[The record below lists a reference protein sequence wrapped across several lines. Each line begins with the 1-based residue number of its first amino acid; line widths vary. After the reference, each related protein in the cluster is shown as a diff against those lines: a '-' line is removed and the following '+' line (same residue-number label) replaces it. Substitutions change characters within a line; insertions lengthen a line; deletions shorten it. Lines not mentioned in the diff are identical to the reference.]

1 MGNLLPTVRRFMVHE
16 KWDDALFVHYRVD
29 AEKLQQLLPEG
40 LEVDLYGDEK
50 SAWIGVVALTECGII
65 PTLLFPSWLLS
76 FPLVRSLVAMTHH
89 AVNVRTYVRPATTGP
104 TTSSGDDEG
113 QKQQQRERGEPGIYF
128 FNLDCSTIPPA
139 AGASIFFNLRY
150 QYARMERSWR
160 GQQQQMEDNSNKND
174 GSNSKDNDNGSH
186 IRNRYKHKASTL
198 LDAKESPPSLLRVFD
213 STRQRN
219 LFGTFY
225 SRTASAPYLRAEWT
239 PIEDNNQNNQND
251 STNDCTNSSTL
262 NDFDEGTVVN
272 NESSLQSPSCSS
284 FEHFLVERYCLY
296 NEPGPV
302 LKLLGWLQKLF
313 KPSALLEKQ
322 QIRGK
327 WMWKGSITHE
337 PWPLKQAHLSTW
349 ECSVFQ
355 GLRNGDFLRTLINQ
369 NDNSSGCTNQIVA
382 HCSPNG
388 VGPINFYWE
397 GRM

>member
-160 GQQQQMEDNSNKND
+160 GSSSRWRIIATRTTVAIAKTTITAATFVIGTNTKQALYLMQKNHHLLFCAFLIAHVNEISSALSILVLRPLLTF
-174 GSNSKDNDNGSH
+174 GQSGHPSK
-186 IRNRYKHKASTL
+186 IIIKIIKMIVL
-198 LDAKESPPSLLRVFD
+198 MIVP
-213 STRQRN
+213 TRQR
-219 LFGTFY
+219 
-225 SRTASAPYLRAEWT
+225 
-239 PIEDNNQNNQND
+239 
-251 STNDCTNSSTL
+251 
-262 NDFDEGTVVN
+262 
-272 NESSLQSPSCSS
+272 
-284 FEHFLVERYCLY
+284 
-296 NEPGPV
+296 
-302 LKLLGWLQKLF
+302 
-313 KPSALLEKQ
+313 
-322 QIRGK
+322 
-327 WMWKGSITHE
+327 
-337 PWPLKQAHLSTW
+337 
-349 ECSVFQ
+349 
-355 GLRNGDFLRTLINQ
+355 
-369 NDNSSGCTNQIVA
+369 
-382 HCSPNG
+382 
-388 VGPINFYWE
+388 
-397 GRM
+397 